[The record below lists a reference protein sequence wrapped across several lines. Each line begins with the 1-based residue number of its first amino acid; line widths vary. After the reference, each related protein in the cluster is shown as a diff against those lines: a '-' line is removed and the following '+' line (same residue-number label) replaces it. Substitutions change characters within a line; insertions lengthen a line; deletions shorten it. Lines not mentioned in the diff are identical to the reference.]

1 MTEWTSISVTEEQ
14 KAALEAAQ
22 EQAGH
27 DGAIGRFL
35 AREVAGDGREGLTT
49 TVEVDADDVADTVVE
64 KIEQSD
70 YEDFDD
76 WFSPDVARTI
86 AQHVVEDMGIDE
98 TRKAAKQAEA
108 NTEEIKR
115 QLEAIQG
122 AMV

>member
-1 MTEWTSISVTEEQ
+1 MTEWTSLSVTEEQ
-14 KAALEAAQ
+14 KADLEAAQ

-35 AREVAGDGREGLTT
+35 VREVTGDGVATSD
-49 TVEVDADDVADTVVE
+49 VD
-64 KIEQSD
+64 
-70 YEDFDD
+70 
-76 WFSPDVARTI
+76 
-86 AQHVVEDMGIDE
+86 IDE

-122 AMV
+122 ARV